1 MCLVR
6 NPRSA
11 GEIYVLEGAPLQ
23 VPIGRNLTIVGDGK
37 GAVITRGQ
45 TSGRLIEVL
54 SGRLELYN
62 VHLEGGRA
70 QVRYCRPRAAQG
82 ALCAR
87 ETRSSGMR

>member
-1 MCLVR
+1 MCLRR

-11 GEIYVLEGAPLQ
+11 GESYVLEGAPLQ

-87 ETRSSGMR
+87 ETRPSGMG